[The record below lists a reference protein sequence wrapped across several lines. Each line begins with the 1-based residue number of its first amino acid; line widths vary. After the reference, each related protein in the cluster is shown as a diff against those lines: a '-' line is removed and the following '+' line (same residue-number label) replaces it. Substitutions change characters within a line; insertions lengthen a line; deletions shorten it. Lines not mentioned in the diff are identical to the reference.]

1 MGHLEYAYTDNI
13 NYPYGTCIPK
23 CVYEE
28 NYLNPLEELPGHHEI
43 IHNIMY
49 LSK

>member
-1 MGHLEYAYTDNI
+1 MRELHIVTNLKYKD
-13 NYPYGTCIPK
+13 
-23 CVYEE
+23 EE

-43 IHNIMY
+43 INNIMY